1 MTAKAKRGAA
11 VAAEAR
17 VAKKRVVKLNKGP
30 WTAEEDQKLVEYVD
44 AHGDRKWTSLPTKA
58 GLNRCGKSCRLRWLN
73 YLRPGIKRGNISEA
87 EEDMI
92 IRLHNLIGNRWSLIA
107 GRLPGRTDNEIKNV
121 WHTHLKKRVRPSP
134 ATLEQRK
141 EAAARP
147 CGATA
152 ELGSEPGLV
161 PASPSPSCSDFSS
174 TSTDCSNTT
183 TVTKGASTE
192 RSFPDIDESFWC
204 DALSWDHSVA
214 PTCVSESGCIPSNR
228 AVEEEFHMS
237 TFPQEDDVDFWLGV
251 WMDIGELPRL

>member
-107 GRLPGRTDNEIKNV
+107 GRLPGRTDNEIKNY
-121 WHTHLKKRVRPSP
+121 WNTHLSKKPLTISDLNDKLNDDGGSRSDVDEPPSSGQSQGPLDSRRPAEPRISEASNEVAFNVDELVNLP
-134 ATLEQRK
+134 AILDFDDLLDS
-141 EAAARP
+141 
-147 CGATA
+147 G
-152 ELGSEPGLV
+152 
-161 PASPSPSCSDFSS
+161 SCSDGIITSSQIFWTPNFSAH
-174 TSTDCSNTT
+174 DQQ
-183 TVTKGASTE
+183 
-192 RSFPDIDESFWC
+192 DISDF
-204 DALSWDHSVA
+204 
-214 PTCVSESGCIPSNR
+214 
-228 AVEEEFHMS
+228 
-237 TFPQEDDVDFWLGV
+237 DDLGML
-251 WMDIGELPRL
+251 MDIMDYVICPP